1 MAITETVDE
10 RARGTDAV
18 LAKVTFPAD
27 VVVLEATLDR
37 LDGVEFDLKPSIAV
51 EEAGLTSQLHVLTDD
66 VRALEA
72 AFDDDPTVTSYDRQL
87 SSEGSHL
94 YLVRWSE
101 RPPAIDLLL
110 ENGGTPL
117 QASTSQGA
125 WHVTVMYPDREHL
138 SRTAD
143 SCDRIDVRLLL
154 DKLTP
159 AEITAENPCRM
170 TDVQTETVKRALELG
185 YYEIPRGVT
194 LVEIAEE
201 MDVSHQSLSER
212 LRRAHGRMVAQMLE
226 AKSVAIDHDE
236 GE

>member
-1 MAITETVDE
+1 MAVTETGE
-10 RARGTDAV
+10 GEGAPTDAV
-18 LAKVTFPAD
+18 LATVIFPPD

-37 LDGVEFDLKPSIAV
+37 LDGVEFDLKPSLAV
-51 EEAGLTSQLHVLTDD
+51 EGAGLTSQLHVLTDD
-66 VRALEA
+66 VRALET
-72 AFDDDPTVTSYDRQL
+72 AFDADPSVEGYDRQL
-87 SSEGSHL
+87 SSGDSHL
-94 YLVRWSE
+94 YVVRWAE

-110 ENGGTPL
+110 EHGGTPL
-117 QASTSQGA
+117 QASTSQGS
-125 WHVTVMYPDREHL
+125 WHVTVMFPDREGL

-159 AEITAENPCRM
+159 AEISAENPCRM
-170 TDVQTETVKRALELG
+170 TDVQTETVERALELG

-212 LRRAHGRMVAQMLE
+212 LRRAHGRIVTQMLE
-226 AKSVAIDHDE
+226 AKSVEIDHEE